1 MKKEKFKKEL
11 KYTTEKFSKLKLYE
25 KNIEPNHWLY
35 IELTLIQLFCKASN
49 RTKVKTKK
57 EIDLL
62 IKFIE
67 KEILKTNSTNL
78 IELKSNLKYLME
90 NL

>member
-11 KYTTEKFSKLKLYE
+11 KYITEKFSNLKLYE
-25 KNIEPNHWLY
+25 KNIESNHRLY
-35 IELTLIQLFCKASN
+35 IDLSLIELFCKASN
-49 RTKVKTKK
+49 RTKLETKK
-57 EIDLL
+57 EINLL

-90 NL
+90 CL